1 MRTSPNG
8 DWCAIERRWSRGGE
22 DKQFNMATRKR
33 QFVPL
38 IEEWDLGNDGG
49 CLIEEVLPLLHEHW
63 EDQPHTFWLDSGGT
77 DRQLGR
83 YSFMGTRPYA
93 VVRGVGDQ
101 IEVLREGA
109 SSEREI
115 TDPFDVL
122 ARLTESI
129 FAMPVADDM
138 PPFCGGA
145 VGYLAYDLCHFIEE
159 LPAAARRDISMPDLY
174 FAFYDHVCCVDHLEG
189 KVWLIANGLP
199 HEDDDKARAAAE
211 ERMAWLR
218 SELKAATQRQQ
229 EKRED
234 NAESPPDVLARRPD
248 TPPAEGFI
256 STFTRDQYVEAVQ
269 KAKEYIAAGDISQVN
284 LSQRFTVS
292 CNVPA
297 PKLFRRLREV
307 SPAPFGAYLY
317 PGPYAVLSASPERF
331 LRIQGEQVETRPIK
345 GTRPRG
351 EDQTTDVELRNSLIE
366 SEKDRAEHMMI
377 VDAERSDLGRFCE
390 IGSVDVPE
398 LMMCEAYRNVFHLVS
413 KVTGRLK
420 PNADKVECIRAAF
433 PGGSITGTPKVRA
446 MEIINELEP
455 VRRGVY
461 TGAIGY
467 LGIGGNIDLSVAI
480 RTLIHGRGRAYF
492 HVGGGIV
499 ADSNP
504 HAEYEETLDKAEGL
518 VRTLLA
524 AAGG

>member
-1 MRTSPNG
+1 
-8 DWCAIERRWSRGGE
+8 
-22 DKQFNMATRKR
+22 MATLKR
-33 QFVPL
+33 QIVPL
-38 IEEWDLGNDGG
+38 IEEWDIESNGG
-49 CLIEEVLPLLHEHW
+49 CAIDEVLPLLHERW
-63 EDQPHTFWLDSGGT
+63 EDQPHTFWLDSGGA

-83 YSFMGTRPYA
+83 YSYMGTRPYA

-101 IEVLREGA
+101 IEVIREGA
-109 SSEREI
+109 SSEREL
-115 TDPFDVL
+115 TNPFDVL
-122 ARLTESI
+122 ARLTEPI
-129 FAMPVADDM
+129 FASPIADGM

-174 FAFYDHVCCVDHLEG
+174 FAFYDHVCCVDHQEG
-189 KVWLIANGLP
+189 KIWLIANGLP
-199 HEDDDKARAAAE
+199 HDDEDEARAAAE

-218 SELKAATQRQQ
+218 SELKAAVARKKDA
-229 EKRED
+229 EAEEGEVP
-234 NAESPPDVLARRPD
+234 ESPPEVLARRPE
-248 TPPAEGFI
+248 TPPATGFI
-256 STFTRDQYVEAVQ
+256 STFNRASYVEAVE
-269 KAKEYIAAGDISQVN
+269 KAKAYIAAGDVSQVN

-297 PKLFRRLREV
+297 PELYRRLRTV

-331 LRIQGEQVETRPIK
+331 LRIHGEHVETRPIK

-351 EDQTTDVELRNSLIE
+351 EDQETDIKLRNSLIQ

-398 LMMCEAYRNVFHLVS
+398 LMVCETYRNVFHLVS

-420 PNADKVECIRAAF
+420 PNASRVECIRSAF
-433 PGGSITGTPKVRA
+433 PGGSITGAPKVRA

-467 LGIGGNIDLSVAI
+467 LGVGGNIDLSVAI
-480 RTLIHGRGRAYF
+480 RTLIHGRGKAYF

-499 ADSNP
+499 ADSDP

-518 VRTLLA
+518 VQTLLA
-524 AAGG
+524 TGG